1 MCESTVWLR
10 HPNGHTE
17 KIADSVLIAIQDGN
31 AVVLRGLLAGPR
43 RVLGTIHEI
52 DSFKHTITVLATE
65 SSDVS
70 AQPQDKC

>member
-10 HPNGHTE
+10 HLDGRTE
-17 KIADSVLIAIQDGN
+17 KIAENVLFATQNGPV
-31 AVVLRGLLAGPR
+31 VVLRG
-43 RVLGTIHEI
+43 VLGEPRQVPGTIQEI

-70 AQPQDKC
+70 AQPQDDR

>member
-10 HPNGHTE
+10 HPDGRTE
-17 KIADSVLIAIQDGN
+17 KIVNNVLFAKQDGKW
-31 AVVLRGLLAGPR
+31 VVLRGPLAEPR
-43 RVLGTIHEI
+43 RVLGTIQEI

-70 AQPQDKC
+70 AQSQDER